1 MGRPT
6 KLTPQVQEKI
16 VSAMRAGNYFVAA
29 CRYAGI
35 SDGTGRKWMAWGD
48 GRAYGEGGELPE
60 DVEPYRAFR
69 AAVRE
74 AEGAAEV
81 ELVAQIR
88 SKVPDVPSVGLE
100 VLSRRHP
107 ERWGRNRVEVEHSGG
122 IEVEGNRIVE
132 ALSAYNEVIGKL
144 SGGDTEAG

>member
-1 MGRPT
+1 MARSS
-6 KLTPQVQEKI
+6 KLTPEVHGKI
-16 VSAMRAGNYFVAA
+16 VTAMRAGNFFVAA

-35 SDGTGRKWMAWGD
+35 SESTGHKWMAWGLGKD
-48 GRAYGEGGELPE
+48 YGEGAPLPE
-60 DVEPYRAFR
+60 DWAVYAKFR
-69 AAVRE
+69 EAVKA

-107 ERWGRNRVEVEHSGG
+107 QRWGRNRVEVEHSGTVDL
-122 IEVEGNRIVE
+122 EASKVVE
-132 ALSAYNEVIGKL
+132 ALAAYADVIGKL
-144 SGGDTEAG
+144 ADEQPG